1 MDDSSAAGRASS
13 CLQGA
18 GQARNGGWSDSRG
31 RERRGEGGG
40 TTVAGT
46 IDLAAVW
53 AATTDELADEIVS
66 AQQRA
71 YLRLTRL
78 RAIVEDTALLSVPD
92 AFTRDVIES
101 RLRPA
106 ITDALSRRL
115 GRPIQVAVTVRPPD
129 GSGRPIGTIYSSNV
143 DVEHP
148 AGAGYDGP
156 GQIGFDARPSNQEHG
171 DPGHGDRE
179 HGDREGGD
187 REGGDREG
195 GGYPAPPPPQQSTA
209 VPPHHPQQSTDPA
222 QHFFGLAD
230 EPRAGQVPAA
240 RGHRDHD
247 QGALFPTGYQ
257 TVYQPA
263 EPPDGQQHGRSGPA
277 TSGEALHGGA
287 PDGGDPRNERNRND
301 RTQGGQHQGERKQ
314 EQRDQGRHP
323 GSRGP
328 SGHPQQGQQQP
339 YPQRGAAQQRSTDDR
354 NTDPR
359 GVAATRSSN
368 QFGVDARSP
377 EPRYRDAN
385 LGGRD
390 ESGIRGTGRDG
401 GTDSGPGRGGSPAD
415 HRRGMQDDRR
425 PGGAGDSG
433 GNRLNPKYMF
443 ETFVIGSS
451 NRFAHA
457 ASVAVA
463 ESPAKAY
470 NPLFIYGSSGLGK
483 THLLHAIGHYATTL
497 GNARSVRYV
506 STEEFTNDFI
516 NSLRD
521 DKTSAFQ
528 RRYRDVDILLIDD
541 IQFLENRERTQEE
554 FFHTFNTLHNANKQ
568 IVITSDRSPRQL
580 ATLEDRMRTRFEWGL
595 LADIQPPDLETR
607 IAILQKKAA
616 QERMYAPPDVLEFI
630 ASRVSNSIRELE
642 GALIRV
648 TAFASLTRA
657 TVELSLAEEVLRDFI
672 PDGSGP
678 EINADQIMVSTADY
692 FGVSLEDLR
701 GQSRSRVLVNARQ
714 VAMYLCRELTELS
727 LPRIGQAFGGRDHT
741 TVMHADRKIRQQ
753 MAERRSLYN
762 QIAELTNRIKQN
774 T

>member
-1 MDDSSAAGRASS
+1 M
-13 CLQGA
+13 
-18 GQARNGGWSDSRG
+18 W
-31 RERRGEGGG
+31 
-40 TTVAGT
+40 T
-46 IDLAAVW
+46 
-53 AATTDELADEIVS
+53 ATTDELADEIIS

-106 ITDALSRRL
+106 ITEALSRRL
-115 GRPIQVAVTVRPPD
+115 GRPIQVAVTVRVADDPSARPAGTVYRSSPEPLPEHDGAAPLPGFDQPGPPASAPAFPSPRPEPGYAESRPDSGYAESRSEPGYAEQRPEQPLDEPAPRQRTAD
-129 GSGRPIGTIYSSNV
+129 GGRPHLI
-143 DVEHP
+143 P
-148 AGAGYDGP
+148 AGRDAQDALFSAAFAEP
-156 GQIGFDARPSNQEHG
+156 VRTAPERHAFDERTRVEPPVPDA
-171 DPGHGDRE
+171 
-179 HGDREGGD
+179 
-187 REGGDREG
+187 
-195 GGYPAPPPPQQSTA
+195 GGY
-209 VPPHHPQQSTDPA
+209 
-222 QHFFGLAD
+222 
-230 EPRAGQVPAA
+230 
-240 RGHRDHD
+240 
-247 QGALFPTGYQ
+247 
-257 TVYQPA
+257 
-263 EPPDGQQHGRSGPA
+263 
-277 TSGEALHGGA
+277 
-287 PDGGDPRNERNRND
+287 
-301 RTQGGQHQGERKQ
+301 
-314 EQRDQGRHP
+314 
-323 GSRGP
+323 
-328 SGHPQQGQQQP
+328 
-339 YPQRGAAQQRSTDDR
+339 
-354 NTDPR
+354 
-359 GVAATRSSN
+359 
-368 QFGVDARSP
+368 
-377 EPRYRDAN
+377 EPRYR
-385 LGGRD
+385 
-390 ESGIRGTGRDG
+390 ESPAAGPAPMRGLPRDG
-401 GTDSGPGRGGSPAD
+401 ATDNGPGRGGAD
-415 HRRGMQDDRR
+415 HHR
-425 PGGAGDSG
+425 PGGGQADRRLPGGTESG

-568 IVITSDRSPRQL
+568 IVITSDRSPKQL
-580 ATLEDRMRTRFEWGL
+580 ATLEDRLRTRFEWGL

-616 QERMYAPPDVLEFI
+616 QERLFAPPDVLEFI

-648 TAFASLTRA
+648 TAFASLTRSS
-657 TVELSLAEEVLRDFI
+657 VELSLAEEVLRDFI
-672 PDGSGP
+672 PDGAGP
-678 EINADQIMVSTADY
+678 EITADQIMVSTADY

-701 GQSRSRVLVNARQ
+701 GHSRSRVLVNARQ
-714 VAMYLCRELTELS
+714 VAMYLCRELTDLS

>member
-1 MDDSSAAGRASS
+1 MA
-13 CLQGA
+13 
-18 GQARNGGWSDSRG
+18 
-31 RERRGEGGG
+31 G
-40 TTVAGT
+40 TT
-46 IDLAAVW
+46 DLAAVW
-53 AATTDELADEIVS
+53 LAATDELADEIIS

-106 ITDALSRRL
+106 ITEALTRRL
-115 GRPIQVAVTVRPPD
+115 GRPIQVAVTVRVAED
-129 GSGRPIGTIYSSNV
+129 ATGRPAGTVYRSTPEPGPLDIDEPQSGPLGNEYAGRSVANEAIGDQLGPRLPETAAPPA
-143 DVEHP
+143 P
-148 AGAGYDGP
+148 AGPPPAPVVDAHRPGLIPASRDGQEALFSTAFVEPTRSPRPAHERRGYDE
-156 GQIGFDARPSNQEHG
+156 Q
-171 DPGHGDRE
+171 
-179 HGDREGGD
+179 
-187 REGGDREG
+187 
-195 GGYPAPPPPQQSTA
+195 
-209 VPPHHPQQSTDPA
+209 
-222 QHFFGLAD
+222 
-230 EPRAGQVPAA
+230 AA
-240 RGHRDHD
+240 RLD
-247 QGALFPTGYQ
+247 
-257 TVYQPA
+257 
-263 EPPDGQQHGRSGPA
+263 PPGPD
-277 TSGEALHGGA
+277 T
-287 PDGGDPRNERNRND
+287 R
-301 RTQGGQHQGERKQ
+301 
-314 EQRDQGRHP
+314 
-323 GSRGP
+323 
-328 SGHPQQGQQQP
+328 P
-339 YPQRGAAQQRSTDDR
+339 Y
-354 NTDPR
+354 
-359 GVAATRSSN
+359 
-368 QFGVDARSP
+368 
-377 EPRYRDAN
+377 EPRYREDATSP
-385 LGGRD
+385 RD
-390 ESGIRGTGRDG
+390 QHVIRPLPRDG
-401 GTDSGPGRGGSPAD
+401 GTDSGPGRSGMD
-415 HRRGMQDDRR
+415 HR
-425 PGGAGDSG
+425 PGGRDERRLPGADTG

-470 NPLFIYGSSGLGK
+470 NPLFIYGHSGLGK

-648 TAFASLTRA
+648 TAFASLTRS
-657 TVELSLAEEVLRDFI
+657 TVELSLAEEVLRDFM
-672 PDGSGP
+672 PDGAGP
-678 EINADQIMVSTADY
+678 EINADQIMASTADY

>member
-1 MDDSSAAGRASS
+1 MT
-13 CLQGA
+13 GA
-18 GQARNGGWSDSRG
+18 
-31 RERRGEGGG
+31 
-40 TTVAGT
+40 T
-46 IDLAAVW
+46 DLAAVW
-53 AATTDELADEIVS
+53 AAATEELADEIIS

-106 ITDALSRRL
+106 ITEALSRRL
-115 GRPIQVAVTVRPPD
+115 GRPIQVAVTVRVPD
-129 GSGRPIGTIYSSNV
+129 DPSGRPAGTVYRSGPEPLPDREGAVSLLPGF
-143 DVEHP
+143 DRAGPPPESAYP
-148 AGAGYDGP
+148 APRPEPQYAA
-156 GQIGFDARPSNQEHG
+156 DARPEHPLEEPAPRQRNADG
-171 DPGHGDRE
+171 GRPHLIPAGRDGQDTLFGAAFAEPLRAAPDRRSFD
-179 HGDREGGD
+179 DRPDLEPAAPD
-187 REGGDREG
+187 R
-195 GGYPAPPPPQQSTA
+195 GGY
-209 VPPHHPQQSTDPA
+209 
-222 QHFFGLAD
+222 
-230 EPRAGQVPAA
+230 
-240 RGHRDHD
+240 
-247 QGALFPTGYQ
+247 
-257 TVYQPA
+257 
-263 EPPDGQQHGRSGPA
+263 
-277 TSGEALHGGA
+277 
-287 PDGGDPRNERNRND
+287 
-301 RTQGGQHQGERKQ
+301 
-314 EQRDQGRHP
+314 
-323 GSRGP
+323 
-328 SGHPQQGQQQP
+328 
-339 YPQRGAAQQRSTDDR
+339 
-354 NTDPR
+354 
-359 GVAATRSSN
+359 
-368 QFGVDARSP
+368 
-377 EPRYRDAN
+377 EPRYREAPGPVDSPP
-385 LGGRD
+385 L
-390 ESGIRGTGRDG
+390 RGLPRDG
-401 GTDSGPGRGGSPAD
+401 VTDNGPGRGATDNGPGRGATDNGPGRGTAD
-415 HRRGMQDDRR
+415 HHR
-425 PGGAGDSG
+425 PGGQADRRLPGVESG

-568 IVITSDRSPRQL
+568 IVITSDRSPKQL
-580 ATLEDRMRTRFEWGL
+580 ATLEDRLRTRFEWGL

-616 QERMYAPPDVLEFI
+616 QERLYAPPDVLEFI

-648 TAFASLTRA
+648 TAFASLTRSS
-657 TVELSLAEEVLRDFI
+657 VELSLAEEVLRDFI
-672 PDGSGP
+672 PDGAGP
-678 EINADQIMVSTADY
+678 EITADQIMVSTSEY

-701 GQSRSRVLVNARQ
+701 GHSRSRVLVNARQ
-714 VAMYLCRELTELS
+714 VAMYLCRELTDLS

>member
-1 MDDSSAAGRASS
+1 MA
-13 CLQGA
+13 
-18 GQARNGGWSDSRG
+18 
-31 RERRGEGGG
+31 G
-40 TTVAGT
+40 TT
-46 IDLAAVW
+46 DLAAVW
-53 AATTDELADEIVS
+53 TATTDELADEIIS

-106 ITDALSRRL
+106 ITEALTRRL
-115 GRPIQVAVTVRPPD
+115 GRPIQVAVTVRVTEDGTSRPTGTLYHSAPNPETGALPLDTVDGLAATGPD
-129 GSGRPIGTIYSSNV
+129 DGADHHFPTI
-143 DVEHP
+143 
-148 AGAGYDGP
+148 P
-156 GQIGFDARPSNQEHG
+156 GQTQPEHRTATPVGPYGAEQTTQVPRDGQEPLFGNAFAGPPHPERRDGGEQALLVPPATDLPFDGRYRTDGVAPRDQLGIRALP
-171 DPGHGDRE
+171 RE
-179 HGDREGGD
+179 H
-187 REGGDREG
+187 
-195 GGYPAPPPPQQSTA
+195 
-209 VPPHHPQQSTDPA
+209 
-222 QHFFGLAD
+222 
-230 EPRAGQVPAA
+230 
-240 RGHRDHD
+240 
-247 QGALFPTGYQ
+247 
-257 TVYQPA
+257 
-263 EPPDGQQHGRSGPA
+263 
-277 TSGEALHGGA
+277 
-287 PDGGDPRNERNRND
+287 
-301 RTQGGQHQGERKQ
+301 
-314 EQRDQGRHP
+314 
-323 GSRGP
+323 
-328 SGHPQQGQQQP
+328 
-339 YPQRGAAQQRSTDDR
+339 
-354 NTDPR
+354 
-359 GVAATRSSN
+359 
-368 QFGVDARSP
+368 
-377 EPRYRDAN
+377 
-385 LGGRD
+385 
-390 ESGIRGTGRDG
+390 
-401 GTDSGPGRGGSPAD
+401 GTDSGPGRVD
-415 HRRGMQDDRR
+415 HRPGGRDDRR
-425 PGGAGDSG
+425 LSGPADGG

-497 GNARSVRYV
+497 GNAHSVRYV

-568 IVITSDRSPRQL
+568 IVITSDRSPKQL
-580 ATLEDRMRTRFEWGL
+580 ATLEDRLRTRFEWGL

-616 QERMYAPPDVLEFI
+616 QERLFAPPDVLEFI

-648 TAFASLTRA
+648 TAFASLTRSS
-657 TVELSLAEEVLRDFI
+657 VELSLAEEVLRDFI
-672 PDGSGP
+672 PDGAGP
-678 EINADQIMVSTADY
+678 EITADQIMVATADY

-701 GQSRSRVLVNARQ
+701 GHSRSRVLVNARQ
-714 VAMYLCRELTELS
+714 VAMYLCRELTDLS

>member
-1 MDDSSAAGRASS
+1 MT
-13 CLQGA
+13 GA
-18 GQARNGGWSDSRG
+18 
-31 RERRGEGGG
+31 
-40 TTVAGT
+40 T
-46 IDLAAVW
+46 DLAAVW
-53 AATTDELADEIVS
+53 TATTDELADEIIS

-106 ITDALSRRL
+106 ITEALSRRL
-115 GRPIQVAVTVRPPD
+115 GRPIQVAVTVRVTEDPGARPAGTVYRSSPEPLPEHD
-129 GSGRPIGTIYSSNV
+129 GAAPLPGFDQAAPTFPSPRPEPGYADSRPEPGYAESRPEQQVDEPAPRQRTADGGRPHLI
-143 DVEHP
+143 P
-148 AGAGYDGP
+148 AGRDAQDTLFSAAFAEP
-156 GQIGFDARPSNQEHG
+156 VRTAPERRGFDERTRVEPPMPDA
-171 DPGHGDRE
+171 
-179 HGDREGGD
+179 
-187 REGGDREG
+187 
-195 GGYPAPPPPQQSTA
+195 GGY
-209 VPPHHPQQSTDPA
+209 
-222 QHFFGLAD
+222 
-230 EPRAGQVPAA
+230 
-240 RGHRDHD
+240 
-247 QGALFPTGYQ
+247 
-257 TVYQPA
+257 
-263 EPPDGQQHGRSGPA
+263 
-277 TSGEALHGGA
+277 
-287 PDGGDPRNERNRND
+287 
-301 RTQGGQHQGERKQ
+301 
-314 EQRDQGRHP
+314 
-323 GSRGP
+323 
-328 SGHPQQGQQQP
+328 
-339 YPQRGAAQQRSTDDR
+339 
-354 NTDPR
+354 
-359 GVAATRSSN
+359 
-368 QFGVDARSP
+368 
-377 EPRYRDAN
+377 EPRYR
-385 LGGRD
+385 
-390 ESGIRGTGRDG
+390 ESPAAGPAPMRGLPRDG
-401 GTDSGPGRGGSPAD
+401 ATDNGPGRGGAD
-415 HRRGMQDDRR
+415 HHR
-425 PGGAGDSG
+425 PGGGQADRRLPGGTESG

-568 IVITSDRSPRQL
+568 IVITSDRSPKQL
-580 ATLEDRMRTRFEWGL
+580 ATLEDRLRTRFEWGL

-616 QERMYAPPDVLEFI
+616 QERLFAPPDVLEFI

-648 TAFASLTRA
+648 TAFASLTRSS
-657 TVELSLAEEVLRDFI
+657 VELSLAEEVLRDFI
-672 PDGSGP
+672 PDGAGP
-678 EINADQIMVSTADY
+678 EITADQIMVSTADY

-701 GQSRSRVLVNARQ
+701 GHSRSRVLVNARQ
-714 VAMYLCRELTELS
+714 VAMYLCRELTDLS